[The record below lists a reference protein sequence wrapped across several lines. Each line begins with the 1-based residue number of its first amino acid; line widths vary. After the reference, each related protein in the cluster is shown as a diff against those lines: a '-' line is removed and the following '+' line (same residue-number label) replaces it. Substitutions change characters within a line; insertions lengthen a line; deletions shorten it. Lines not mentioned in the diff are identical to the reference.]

1 MSEELEVLGAAA
13 IGAVAKDTTG
23 DGYLNGPCPNCG
35 TEITG
40 HFCSHCGQS
49 AKDLKRPF
57 FGLFRDMLG
66 DVFSFDGRLWR
77 TIPAL
82 MFRPG
87 HITKSYID
95 GKRMRYVP
103 PFRLFLIASVV
114 FFLVAFAITGRQ
126 GWMQGDDLSIDGIGS
141 GAANVMIDGKPAS
154 SYEGFDEIFDEE
166 GNYSAE
172 GAVAF
177 LDRLI
182 ADGVLEEE
190 DRDSTLLLNRLGA
203 LSGESLSR
211 TELLSVVQTWVPRLS
226 FLMLPFYVL
235 TLLMMHFWIRR
246 IYIFDHVI
254 VALHMQSFF
263 YLFATIGLLL
273 PMVHPGIVWGVFG
286 VSTFVYPFLMMGKAY
301 GTNWFLNL
309 FRTVGLLVATIFA
322 LTLLFILVAFFT
334 ATDLGIMSGEDW
346 GEAISESFGGF
357 SDGVED
363 GLADGD

>member
-35 TEITG
+35 TEING
-40 HFCSHCGQS
+40 HFCSNCGQS

-87 HITKSYID
+87 HITRAYID

-126 GWMQGDDLSIDGIGS
+126 GWMQGDDLTVNGLGNAAAGIE
-141 GAANVMIDGKPAS
+141 IDGKQAS
-154 SYEGFDEIFDEE
+154 EYEGFDEIFTED
-166 GNYSAE
+166 GSVDAE
-172 GAVAF
+172 AAQVF
-177 LDRLI
+177 LDGLI
-182 ADGVLEEE
+182 QDGVLTED
-190 DRDSTLLLNRLGA
+190 DRDQLNLLSRIGELN
-203 LSGESLSR
+203 GESLSR
-211 TELLSVVQTWVPRLS
+211 AELFNALQTWVPRLS

-235 TLLMMHFWIRR
+235 TMLMMHFWIRR

-346 GEAISESFGGF
+346 GEAISDSFGGF
-357 SDGVED
+357 SDGVEE
-363 GLADGD
+363 GLAEGD